1 MQSQIIFLGT
11 AGDSLVLSRQDRT
24 GGGFVVQIENAQL
37 HINPGPGAFLAA
49 ILAKIAIQKTTA
61 IIITDNTFIH
71 THDVPALIEAMT
83 LGTFDA
89 KGLLLA
95 SKSALEISPEQRDP
109 ARIQKKYQEAVEK
122 TIMLQEETRVEC
134 NGIQI
139 QTVKIKNSDP
149 SAVGI
154 KIVTRDFSLGYTGKT
169 KYTTK
174 LKDAFNDVEIMII
187 ELSLLNEEKK
197 EDGLCL
203 EEVKKLIEEI
213 KPQLAVLTGFGIS
226 VIKEDILEL
235 TRALYK
241 QTGVQVIAAKEGFS
255 FDPTNY
261 AVKLRQKRLQF

>member
-11 AGDSLVLSRQDRT
+11 AGDAFVLSKQDRIA
-24 GGGFVVQIENAQL
+24 GGFIVQTENAQL
-37 HINPGPGAFLAA
+37 HVNPGPGAFLAA
-49 ILAKIAIQKTTA
+49 SLAKINLQKTTA
-61 IIITDNTFIH
+61 VIATDNAFIH
-71 THDVPALIEAMT
+71 THDIPALIEAMT
-83 LGTFDA
+83 LGTFDT

-95 SKSALEISPEQRDP
+95 PKSALEETDP
-109 ARIQKKYQEAVEK
+109 KNLPKIQKKYQEAVEK
-122 TIMLQEETRVEC
+122 TIILQDETRVEC
-134 NGIQI
+134 NGVQI

-149 SAVGI
+149 SAVGL
-154 KIVTRDFSLGYTGKT
+154 KIVTKDFSLGYTGKT

-174 LKDAFNDVEIMII
+174 LKDAFNDVEIIII
-187 ELSLLNEEKK
+187 ELTFLNEEKK

-213 KPQLAVLTGFGIS
+213 KPQLAVLTGFGVS
-226 VIKEDILEL
+226 VLKEDILEL
-235 TRALYK
+235 TRSLYK